1 MSFRRFPKSFFFLL
15 LAMVGL
21 LAAFAPPAWQQN
33 EVINRVV
40 AKLTT
45 LHNKYPQEKVYLHLD
60 KPYYAAGEDIWF
72 KAYLVNAHDHVP
84 SDMSKVLYVEL
95 ITPDNTFYKTSVV
108 RLDKGKGHGDF
119 SLPDDMP
126 EGTYRLRAYTSWMQ
140 NFDEA
145 YFFHQNITVWSPR
158 KNDVVTT
165 TAFTFKPQPSG
176 DSVLV
181 NLRLQNYA
189 AKPLAQTTFSYS
201 TNFDKIGSAKKA
213 TTSAEGKSSLRLFL
227 PHNETSSPKLF
238 LTIEQQAGNLNR
250 TIAIPTPKDQL
261 DVQFFP
267 EGGHLVAGL
276 WNMVGFKAV
285 DANGVGKDVQGAI
298 YNQQGQKVVDFKS
311 LKFGMGRLG
320 FIPEANQQYMARIT
334 SPKGA
339 AKEYPLPVP
348 QKKGFVFSVDGK
360 SGPNIRVK
368 FYSLGFKQDSVGKPK
383 SLHLV
388 AQVRGEVLYA
398 ASSPV
403 AQEVFQMEV
412 PKNKFPS
419 GLVQFTV
426 FSETGEPLAER
437 LVFVNHA
444 PQVQM
449 TITPDKPA
457 YKPREKVTLQLQAKD
472 ETGAPVA
479 GNFSLA
485 ITDQK
490 TVTPSPHVANLVSYL
505 LLSSDLKGH
514 VEDPSYYFSSAA
526 PEVVLALDNLLLTQG
541 WRRFV
546 WKEIL
551 QDKFPQLPYRAER
564 DLYVSGTV
572 TKITGQPD
580 AYSDIMLMNG
590 NNPMATI
597 KLQTDDRGK
606 FQFSLAGFPDTSSI
620 TVQSAK
626 GVASAFVELDNNL
639 PQIQAFPQVPYEPI
653 PAPYSNEVWAYLQRN
668 REQLKLD
675 QFSGKSGILLQQVNV
690 RGKKQQEEFKPAAGS
705 LHTTADRV
713 LRGSELPRGIDIIQG
728 LQGRVAGLQV
738 TNGMVSMR
746 GGGQPLF
753 LIDGTQTDASF
764 VQSLNPNQVEAIE
777 ILKPGASSAMYGSR
791 GGNGVIAITTKKGPD
806 KSERPAGSGK
816 MPGMAT
822 YQGLYFQKAREFY
835 LPRYDKPD
843 TSNVVMPDL
852 RTTLVWNPSI
862 QTDASGKAEITF
874 FTADQRTTYRAVLEG
889 MTPTGKL
896 GHLATTFQVR

>member
-1 MSFRRFPKSFFFLL
+1 MAL
-15 LAMVGL
+15 VGL

-33 EVINRVV
+33 DVITRVV

-45 LHNKYPQEKVYLHLD
+45 LHTKYPQEKVYLHLD

-72 KAYLVNAHDHVP
+72 KAYLVNAHNHAP
-84 SDMSKVLYVEL
+84 SDLSKVLYVEL
-95 ITPDNTFYKTSVV
+95 ITPENTFYKTSVV
-108 RLDKGKGHGDF
+108 RMDKGKGNGDF
-119 SLPDDMP
+119 ALPDDIP
-126 EGTYRLRAYTSWMQ
+126 EGTYRLRAFTSRMQ

-145 YFFHQNITVWSPR
+145 YFFHQNITIWSPR
-158 KNDVVTT
+158 KNDVVTS

-176 DSVLV
+176 DSILV
-181 NLRLQNYA
+181 NLRLLNYQ
-189 AKPLAQTTFSYS
+189 AKPMGQTAFSYS
-201 TNFDKIGSAKKA
+201 TNFDKKASAKKT
-213 TTSAEGKSSLRLFL
+213 TTSAEGKAFLRLYL
-227 PHNETSSPKLF
+227 PHHETTSPKIF
-238 LTIEQQAGNLNR
+238 LAIEQETGNLNR
-250 TIAIPTPKDQL
+250 TVVIPAPQEQL

-267 EGGHLVAGL
+267 EGGNLVAGL
-276 WNMVGFKAV
+276 WNQVGFKAV
-285 DANGVGKDVQGAI
+285 DANGLGKDVQGAI
-298 YNQQGQKVVDFKS
+298 YNSQSQKVVDFKS
-311 LKFGMGRLG
+311 LKFGMGRVG
-320 FIPEANQQYMARIT
+320 FIPAADQQYTARIT
-334 SPKGA
+334 SPKGV

-348 QKKGFVFSVDGK
+348 QQKGFVLSADSK
-360 SGPNIRVK
+360 LPDKIRVK
-368 FYSLGFKQDSVGKPK
+368 FYTLGFNPDSVGKPK
-383 SLHLV
+383 ALHIV

-398 ASSPV
+398 ASSPT
-403 AQEVFQMEV
+403 AREVFQVEV

-426 FSETGEPLAER
+426 FSDKGEPLAER

-449 TITPDKPA
+449 SITPDKPA
-457 YKPREKVTLQLQAKD
+457 YKPREKVTLQVQAKD

-490 TVTPSPHVANLVSYL
+490 TVTPSPHAANLVSYL

-514 VEDPSYYFSSAA
+514 VEEPSYYFSSAT
-526 PEVVLALDNLLLTQG
+526 PEAALALDNLLLTQG

-546 WKEIL
+546 WKDIL
-551 QDKFPQLPYRAER
+551 QDKFPQMGFPAER

-590 NNPMATI
+590 NNPLSAI

-606 FQFSLAGFPDTSSI
+606 FQFSLASFPDTSTI
-620 TVQSAK
+620 TVQAAK
-626 GVASAFVELDNNL
+626 GVATTLLELDNNL
-639 PQIQAFPQVPYEPI
+639 PQIQAYPQVPYEPV

-675 QFSGKSGILLQQVNV
+675 QFSGKSGIMLQQVNV
-690 RGKKQQEEFKPAAGS
+690 RGKKREEFKPAAGS

-713 LRGSELPRGIDIIQG
+713 LRGSELPRGMDILQA

-738 TNGMVSMR
+738 NNGQVTMR
-746 GGGQPLF
+746 GGGEPLF
-753 LIDGTQTDASF
+753 LLDGMPVDASF
-764 VQSLNPNQVEAIE
+764 IQSLTSQQVEAVE

-791 GGNGVIAITTKKGPD
+791 GGNGVVAVTTKKGDETDGKP
-806 KSERPAGSGK
+806 SLAGK

-852 RTTLVWNPSI
+852 RTTLYWNPRI
-862 QTDASGKAEITF
+862 QTDATGKAEITF
-874 FTADQRTTYRAVLEG
+874 YTADQKTTYRAILEG
-889 MTPTGKL
+889 MTTTGKL
-896 GHLATTFQVR
+896 GHLTTTFQVK

>member
-1 MSFRRFPKSFFFLL
+1 MPFLRFPKSFFFLL
-15 LAMVGL
+15 LALVGL

-33 EVINRVV
+33 GVINKIV
-40 AKLTT
+40 ANLTT

-60 KPYYAAGEDIWF
+60 KPYCAAGEDIWF
-72 KAYLVNAHDHVP
+72 KAYLVNAQNHQP
-84 SDMSKVLYVEL
+84 SDLSKVLYVEL
-95 ITPDNTFYKTSVV
+95 ITPENTFYKTSVV

-119 SLPDDMP
+119 ALPDDLP
-126 EGTYRLRAYTSWMQ
+126 EGTYRLRAFTSWMQ

-145 YFFHQNITVWSPR
+145 YFFHQNITIWSPR
-158 KNDVVTT
+158 KTDVVTS

-181 NLRLQNYA
+181 NLRLQTYA
-189 AKPLAQTTFSYS
+189 AKPLAQTSFSYS
-201 TNFDKIGSAKKA
+201 TNFDKKGGTKKT
-213 TTSAEGKSSLRLFL
+213 TTSAEGKSFLRLFL
-227 PHNETSSPKLF
+227 PHDETSSPKLF
-238 LTIEQQAGNLNR
+238 LTLEQPGGNLNR

-261 DVQFFP
+261 DLQFFP
-267 EGGHLVAGL
+267 EGGNLVGGL
-276 WNMVGFKAV
+276 WNVVGFKAV
-285 DANGVGKDVQGAI
+285 DANGLGKDVQGAI

-311 LKFGMGRLG
+311 LKFGMGRIG
-320 FIPEANQQYMARIT
+320 FIPEAGQKYTARLT
-334 SPKGA
+334 APKSV

-348 QKKGFVFSVDGK
+348 QKKGFIFSIDNK
-360 SGPNIRVK
+360 TGPAMRVK

-383 SLHLV
+383 ALHLV

-398 ASSPV
+398 ASSPT
-403 AQEVFQMEV
+403 AHEVFQVEV

-426 FSETGEPLAER
+426 FSDTGEPLAER
-437 LVFVNHA
+437 LVFVNHG

-449 TITPDKPA
+449 SITPDKPA
-457 YKPREKVTLQLQAKD
+457 YKPREKVTLQVQAKD

-490 TVTPSPHVANLVSYL
+490 TVTPAPHAANLVSYL

-546 WKEIL
+546 WKDIL
-551 QDKFPQLPYRAER
+551 QDKFPQMQYRAER

-572 TKITGQPD
+572 SKITGQPD
-580 AYSDIMLMNG
+580 AYSDITLMNG
-590 NNPMATI
+590 NNPMSAI

-606 FQFSLAGFPDTSSI
+606 FQFSLASFPDTSTI
-620 TVQSAK
+620 TVQTTK
-626 GVASAFVELDNNL
+626 GVVTSMLELDNNL
-639 PQIQAFPQVPYEPI
+639 PQIPAFPQVPYEPV

-675 QFSGKSGILLQQVNV
+675 QFSGKSGIMLQQVNV
-690 RGKKQQEEFKPAAGS
+690 RGKKQEEFKPAAGS
-705 LHTTADRV
+705 LHSTADRV
-713 LRGSELPRGIDIIQG
+713 LRGSELPRGMDIIQA

-738 TNGMVSMR
+738 SNGQVSMR
-746 GGGQPLF
+746 GGGPPLF
-753 LIDGTQTDASF
+753 LLDGTQIDASF
-764 VQSLNPNQVEAIE
+764 IQTLNPNDVEAVE
-777 ILKPGASSAMYGSR
+777 ILKPGASSAVYGSR
-791 GGNGVIAITTKKGPD
+791 GGNGVIAITSKKGGD
-806 KSERPAGSGK
+806 KSDKTATAGK

-852 RTTLVWNPSI
+852 RTTLYWNPKV
-862 QTDASGKAEITF
+862 QTDATGKAEITF
-874 FTADQRTTYRAVLEG
+874 FTADQKTTYRAILEG
-889 MTPTGKL
+889 MTTTGKM
-896 GHLATTFQVR
+896 GSMTATFQVK